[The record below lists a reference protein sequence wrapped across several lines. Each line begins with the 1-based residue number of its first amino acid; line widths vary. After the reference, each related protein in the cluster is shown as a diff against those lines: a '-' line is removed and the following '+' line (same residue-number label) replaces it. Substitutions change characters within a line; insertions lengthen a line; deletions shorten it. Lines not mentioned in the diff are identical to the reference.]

1 MVDSCSSLIGWI
13 WIRNSRGAKVTV
25 SGGFPLDL
33 AWQQQGDILTGQ
45 FTGDCGEA
53 YLGDYR

>member
-1 MVDSCSSLIGWI
+1 MDSCSSLIGWI
-13 WIRNSRGAKVTV
+13 WIRNYRGAKVTV

-53 YLGDYR
+53 YIGDYR

>member
-1 MVDSCSSLIGWI
+1 MISRAVDDII
-13 WIRNSRGAKVTV
+13 YYTKVTV